1 MTTRNEMPV
10 PTGPSSPGN
19 AAAPIQFEC
28 DDLIVRLDVE
38 LPGEAAAISPVVD
51 RVLALTRDVGC
62 ARGKEFEIET
72 ALREALANAV
82 RYGCAHNPSKK
93 VQLSVACDQDL
104 GMIIV
109 VRDPGPGFDPAQ
121 VPSPVAA
128 EQLFS
133 DHGRGIFLISQLMDH
148 VEFGHGGRE
157 IRMHKR

>member
-1 MTTRNEMPV
+1 MD
-10 PTGPSSPGN
+10 
-19 AAAPIQFEC
+19 AAFA
-28 DDLIVRLDVE
+28 LRSRRLV
-38 LPGEAAAISPVVD
+38 AK
-51 RVLALTRDVGC
+51 
-62 ARGKEFEIET
+62 GKEFEIET

-82 RYGCAHNPSKK
+82 RYGCAHNPSKT
-93 VQLSVACDQDL
+93 VQLSVACDEDL

-121 VPSPVAA
+121 VPTPIAA

-133 DHGRGIFLISQLMDH
+133 DHGRGIFLISQMMDR

>member
-1 MTTRNEMPV
+1 VERRNELKV
-10 PTGPSSPGN
+10 QTDSTASKD

-38 LPGEAAAISPVVD
+38 LPGDAAAITPVVD
-51 RVLALTRDVGC
+51 RVLALARDVGC
-62 ARGKEFEIET
+62 AQGKEFEIET

-82 RYGCAHNPSKK
+82 RYGCDHNASKT
-93 VQLSVACDQDL
+93 VQLSVACDQER
-104 GMIIV
+104 GMVIV

-121 VPSPVAA
+121 VPSPIAA